1 MSCRTFLARETVLL
15 AACLCGMNASAVAE
29 VSASAA
35 SSAVADHGA
44 AIRSRIVGIA
54 GDEQAAEP
62 ASAFVAALDGKI
74 RAGSGQLG
82 QVVHPS
88 NPSRGQ
94 LTISS
99 LVPPSSKSR
108 STNIPVCVEQG
119 DRVLGT
125 FFITPAGEVIGN
137 AADQQQSAAASDGLV
152 CTPWLR
158 ARAKAIL
165 ISP

>member
-1 MSCRTFLARETVLL
+1 MWCRATFARRSALL
-15 AACLCGMNASAVAE
+15 AACLCGISVSAAAE

-35 SSAVADHGA
+35 SSFVADHGT
-44 AIRSRIVGIA
+44 AIRNRIVGIA

-62 ASAFVAALDGKI
+62 ASAFIAALDGKV
-74 RAGSGQLG
+74 RTGSNQLG

-88 NPSRGQ
+88 NPVRGQ

-99 LVPPSSKSR
+99 LVPPASKSR

-125 FFITPAGEVIGN
+125 FFITPAGEVVGN
-137 AADQQQSAAASDGLV
+137 AADQQQSAAASDGLL